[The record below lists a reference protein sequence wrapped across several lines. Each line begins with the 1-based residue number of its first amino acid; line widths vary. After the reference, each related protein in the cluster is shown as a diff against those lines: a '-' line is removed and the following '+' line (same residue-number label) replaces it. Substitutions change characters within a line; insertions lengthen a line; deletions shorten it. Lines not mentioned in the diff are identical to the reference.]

1 VVQNTTRETPSRQ
14 ISHWQ
19 ARATFIRVSFVFI
32 RGSKHPSRSALTAD
46 LTLASPSYIYS
57 CPFVSI
63 RGSKYPSRS
72 AFTAD
77 LTLASPSYFYSCP
90 FVSIR
95 GSKNTQH
102 SWFKTP
108 LIRGSKHSA
117 QRKTFEAY
125 RLEGSSLQQG
135 LSGTCCIVGSVLRRA
150 ACLSELAIA
159 FSRRQPGLGFSGRNH
174 FCSRKTLYATTVPKA
189 KIPGQFFPQSFG
201 THRKVFRCSTLQ
213 PQISRRGDP
222 KFPRDHSRQ
231 PDFVTFT
238 TPPDAG
244 PL

>member
-1 VVQNTTRETPSRQ
+1 MPVFLTRRREDAKENAGCCRG
-14 ISHWQ
+14 
-19 ARATFIRVSFVFI
+19 RV
-32 RGSKHPSRSALTAD
+32 GEHEHEHAL
-46 LTLASPSYIYS
+46 YS
-57 CPFVSI
+57 CPIVVQITSPAKSLQGRSRAGKPELLLFVSI
-63 RGSKYPSRS
+63 R
-72 AFTAD
+72 
-77 LTLASPSYFYSCP
+77 
-90 FVSIR
+90 V
-95 GSKNTQH
+95 H

-189 KIPGQFFPQSFG
+189 KIPGQFFPQTFD
-201 THRKVFRCSTLQ
+201 TRHKVFRRSSLQ
-213 PQISRRGDP
+213 PPISRRGDP
-222 KFPRDHSRQ
+222 KFPRDHSRLS
-231 PDFVTFT
+231 DFVTFT

>member
-1 VVQNTTRETPSRQ
+1 VGGSASTSTSTSTPY
-14 ISHWQ
+14 
-19 ARATFIRVSFVFI
+19 IRVQSWFK
-32 RGSKHPSRSALTAD
+32 SHPPRSPFRAD
-46 LTLASPSYIYS
+46 LGLESPSYKNS

-63 RGSKYPSRS
+63 RGSKHPS
-72 AFTAD
+72 
-77 LTLASPSYFYSCP
+77 
-90 FVSIR
+90 FVVQ
-95 GSKNTQH
+95 N
-102 SWFKTP
+102 
-108 LIRGSKHSA
+108 HSA